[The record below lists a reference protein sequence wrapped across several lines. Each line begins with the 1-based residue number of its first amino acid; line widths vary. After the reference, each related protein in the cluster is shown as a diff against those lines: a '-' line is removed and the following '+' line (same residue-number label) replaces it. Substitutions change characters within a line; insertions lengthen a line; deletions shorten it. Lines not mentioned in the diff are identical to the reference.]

1 MATYK
6 PVLSIAQQLAPRNA
20 PLRVIKSSSLYVS
33 QPSPSWFGNPPDK
46 PDGAWSCKHW
56 LTSRFHFSFAE
67 YAGGP
72 GNFGVLRVV
81 NDDIV
86 QPKRGFGTHPHRDME
101 ILTWVLAGQIAHK
114 DSMGH
119 SAVSGP
125 GEIQAMSAGSGIAH
139 SEFNASTS

>member
-1 MATYK
+1 MRASLTHSTQQPTRESTLTRQHTTPAIWSRRTLPVRQYTAIILRLLYTIAMSYK

-33 QPSPSWFGNPPDK
+33 QPNPSWFGNPPDK

-86 QPKRGFGTHPHRDME
+86 LSLIH
-101 ILTWVLAGQIAHK
+101 I
-114 DSMGH
+114 
-119 SAVSGP
+119 
-125 GEIQAMSAGSGIAH
+125 
-139 SEFNASTS
+139 

>member
-1 MATYK
+1 MTQYK

-33 QPSPSWFGNPPDK
+33 QPNPSWFGNPPDK

-72 GNFGVLRVV
+72 GNFGVLRVIRV
-81 NDDIV
+81 RNSSRIV
-86 QPKRGFGTHPHRDME
+86 RDAIDASNE
-101 ILTWVLAGQIAHK
+101 YRNSLVDGHAG
-114 DSMGH
+114 
-119 SAVSGP
+119 
-125 GEIQAMSAGSGIAH
+125 
-139 SEFNASTS
+139 AS

>member
-1 MATYK
+1 MSYK

-20 PLRVIKSSSLYVS
+20 PLRVIKSSSLYIS
-33 QPSPSWFGNPPDK
+33 QPNPSWFGNPPDK

-101 ILTWVLAGQIAHK
+101 IVRTQRPCITP
-114 DSMGH
+114 SPR
-119 SAVSGP
+119 SSFIYP
-125 GEIQAMSAGSGIAH
+125 RR
-139 SEFNASTS
+139 

>member
-33 QPSPSWFGNPPDK
+33 QPNPSWFGNPPDK
-46 PDGAWSCKHW
+46 PDSEWSCKHW

-72 GNFGVLRVV
+72 GNFGVLRVIRV
-81 NDDIV
+81 
-86 QPKRGFGTHPHRDME
+86 
-101 ILTWVLAGQIAHK
+101 
-114 DSMGH
+114 
-119 SAVSGP
+119 
-125 GEIQAMSAGSGIAH
+125 
-139 SEFNASTS
+139 

>member
-1 MATYK
+1 MQQNTLYTILRLLYTIAMSTYK

-33 QPSPSWFGNPPDK
+33 QPNPSWFGNPPDK

-101 ILTWVLAGQIAHK
+101 IVRTQRPCITP
-114 DSMGH
+114 SPR
-119 SAVSGP
+119 SSFIYP
-125 GEIQAMSAGSGIAH
+125 RR
-139 SEFNASTS
+139 